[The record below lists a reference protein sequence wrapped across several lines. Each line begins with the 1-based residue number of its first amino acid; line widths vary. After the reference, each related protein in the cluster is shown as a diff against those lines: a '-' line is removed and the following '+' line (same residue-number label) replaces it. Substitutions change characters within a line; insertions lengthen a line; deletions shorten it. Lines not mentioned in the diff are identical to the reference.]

1 MSKFDQRNA
10 KLSWIDI
17 CQRESESLVRV
28 FLRIDNLNN
37 YFEIFPQIYLNNN
50 PDIFPQIPP
59 KLFQLFKH
67 NIQLDLWDILLLGK
81 GPPLLSKWPRR
92 AYKCYILLGVL
103 WPFGPRI
110 GCMSVGVYIDI
121 VNIVPTIGGLYFSCS
136 LHQYCMYNANNW
148 GDK

>member
-1 MSKFDQRNA
+1 MSKFYQRNA

-81 GPPLLSKWPRR
+81 RPHLLPKWPRR
-92 AYKCYILLGVL
+92 AYKCYILLGVV

-110 GCMSVGVYIDI
+110 GRSYVSWC
-121 VNIVPTIGGLYFSCS
+121 
-136 LHQYCMYNANNW
+136 LHGYCIYRANNW
-148 GDK
+148 GVVCNLFFTLVLYV